1 MGKVKFQF
9 SWQKDRPWLKSSRIS
24 DKYAFCM
31 VCKKDFDINAGI
43 CQLQNHA

>member
-1 MGKVKFQF
+1 MAE
-9 SWQKDRPWLKSSRIS
+9 RPALAKESSRIS

-31 VCKKDFDINAGI
+31 VYKKDFDINAGI